1 MSNFTTNPYTYISGA
16 AAMTTIAASVAFGAT
31 HDAVNRSIAIVRA
44 NHARLQVAKR
54 LCRERTER
62 RQFERDLAVA
72 QCDAAIARWHLKKL
86 QQAHTQR
93 C

>member
-1 MSNFTTNPYTYISGA
+1 MSDFTTNPHTYITGTA
-16 AAMTTIAASVAFGAT
+16 AITTIAASVVFGAT
-31 HDAVNRSIAIVRA
+31 HDAVNRSIVLARA

-54 LCRERTER
+54 LYRERTER